1 MNILQTLHPVG
12 KDYGLMKIDEPK
24 TPYSYST
31 ASDGEEPSSSSSVPV
46 PVEQPIDE
54 EKLLQRIAARERRL
68 SIEDSVSGGD
78 EDEDEENMTE
88 EERKKKREFEM
99 KRKSH
104 YNEFQVSF
112 PIDFPCLSSLSI
124 SISLYLSYSTHIQF
138 NLFPLPLFRL

>member
-31 ASDGEEPSSSSSVPV
+31 ASDGEEASSSSSVPV

-78 EDEDEENMTE
+78 DDEDEENMTE
-88 EERKKKREFEM
+88 EEKKKKREFEM

-112 PIDFPCLSSLSI
+112 
-124 SISLYLSYSTHIQF
+124 
-138 NLFPLPLFRL
+138 NRFPLPFISRIQLTFNAICFSPPSV

>member
-1 MNILQTLHPVG
+1 MV
-12 KDYGLMKIDEPK
+12 KK
-24 TPYSYST
+24 
-31 ASDGEEPSSSSSVPV
+31 PSSSSSVPV

-78 EDEDEENMTE
+78 DDEDEENMTE
-88 EERKKKREFEM
+88 EEKKKKREFEM

-112 PIDFPCLSSLSI
+112 PIDSPCLFISRIQLTFNSICFSPLSV
-124 SISLYLSYSTHIQF
+124 
-138 NLFPLPLFRL
+138 